1 MEIAEKQKI
10 QIIALQETK
19 LNEKYNL
26 KYKNYNILR
35 KDRNKEGGGLAFL
48 IKNLYYEDIAINIPN
63 TSDLEAQGIKIYLNQ
78 NKTINIFNMYHP
90 PNNKLIDDETTLQT
104 LTDNTIIVGDLNAKH
119 QLWGCSTPNPR
130 GKILSNLFDDNAYM
144 CLNDGNPTHHSYSY
158 NTAQALDISFSSPD
172 IFHKCKWQILKSIG
186 SDHLPILIEISTKTK
201 TSLIKEKFW
210 NFKKADWN
218 LYQQNTNEDFRKA
231 PTRIKDLEQ
240 NWISFKNTIIKAA
253 KVSIPRGNIKK
264 WIPNYTHQAKDI
276 QTLITK
282 RNELQKKAQPQ
293 TENTNMIKNI
303 DGTPATNDKNAANLL
318 GNSYQISS
326 KIKFEI
332 KDKKVEKKARK
343 IIHDC
348 KNVTSTHN
356 IFHEKINMEEL
367 DYALENTDL
376 NKTPG
381 PDGIHGQMISN
392 LGKNGKEK
400 LLDVFNNSWKTGKL
414 PQDWKTATIITIK
427 KLDKSANDPKNYR
440 PISLTSICCKL
451 MEKIILRRLTYHLDT
466 RNLLPEEQYGFRKGH
481 GTIDQL
487 LFFTQ
492 KVKDA
497 QNRKPTNH
505 TIAAF
510 LDLTQAFDKG
520 PILEY
525 GYQIYGTASETN
537 LKSLERIQLS
547 AARIITGLRN
557 TCPNDIVLYEA
568 DIMPLKDR
576 RSYNLPKYINKIKS
590 YGNKHRTSKY
600 ILNWESN
607 LRLKKEGPLH
617 LAKRNGFLK
626 YEVEKNYLAEKIS
639 PCEPLQNVIF
649 NDTLNEPTNKQYQ
662 NPEYLKQLSLEIINN
677 IPKNAITIYTDGSRD
692 ELGHTG
698 SGCLIKT
705 TNGIEKM
712 NRRNPDFCSVFRS
725 ELIAIYEALK
735 SIRNTNYQDIWI
747 LTDSRS
753 AIQHLSHTGELR
765 DKVSRNIIVYL
776 QKLSKTSKIHLQWI
790 PSHVGI
796 EGNEAA
802 DVLAKKGT
810 KELLPQKNKLTFKEI
825 ETIAKTKINKN
836 WRIPPK
842 HSWYSEV
849 NPGGALNIRNRQHQ
863 TTLTRFRTGHLK
875 PLKIENNNKIYPTCP
890 KCSLSPA
897 APEHI
902 LACIRCTKQDLWE
915 RPLLIIKQLE
925 EHELMEFVQYETF
938 RETCAALGLLENDN
952 HWVVTMDEAVLCQAP
967 TRVRQLFAILISTC
981 TISNPQQLWITY
993 RDEMASDILH
1003 RYQLLDSSIRY
1014 NDPIYNETLCN
1025 IEDRVVS
1032 ICGKKLQ
1039 ELGLGAP
1046 RRNVVTNSDIL
1057 RELAYDTAELE
1068 DNVASMLP
1076 KLLPEQRRVFDAVLA
1091 KINLSQPIIIFL
1103 DAPGGTAVS
1112 CWFGMRIAL
1121 EALDRTLQDIRD
1133 DPQPMG
1139 GLVVLLAGDFR
1150 QTLPVVTRGT
1160 PADELNACLKSSYLW
1175 SHIVKMHLT
1184 VNMRVQL
1191 HNDTTAAQFAD
1202 ELLKIGEGQ
1211 LETDSEGNIQFS
1223 NTFCQVVES
1232 SESLYEK
1239 VFPNIGVNY
1248 LSEEWLCART
1258 ILAPKNSTHTH
1269 TVLEINNTILNS
1281 IPGESKIYRSIDTM
1295 VDPDESVSYPPE
1307 FLNSL
1312 ELSGT
1317 PSHKIVLKVGV
1328 PVILIRNLDPPR
1340 LCNGTRL
1347 CITQMG
1353 TNVLQARILTG
1364 SFRGEE
1370 VLIPRIPIIPND
1382 LPFKFRRLQFPVMV
1396 AFAMT
1401 INKSQGQT
1409 LQNQRQIMTF
1419 VLSFGSTFW
1428 LPLPIQMPFHYSLS
1442 QHGQGS
1448 NVECSYSPMVPV
1460 GDGWLRHTSRA
1471 FQIAVSSQ
1479 VKFDEICP
1487 APSLI
1492 LMFVPSCSIML
1503 IPAPPL
1509 LRVRSEDPSVYAVK
1523 GRGLAFLINNL
1534 YYEDIAVNIPNTLD
1548 LETQGIKVFLNQN
1561 KAINIYNITHNI
1573 FHEKKINMKELAY
1586 ALENT
1591 DLNKTPGPDGIHG
1604 RMISNLGKIGKERLL
1619 NIFNNSWKT
1628 GKLPQDCKNATI
1640 IPIKKLD
1647 KSADDPKNYRPIS
1660 LTNICCKLMEKIIFR
1675 RLTYH
1680 PDTRNLLPE
1689 EQYGFRKGH
1698 GTIVQLLFFT
1708 QKKRKRPTK
1717 NPEKI
1722 SGREW
1727 GADAT
1732 TLKLTYTSLIRP
1744 ILEYG
1749 YQIYGTASETNL
1761 KSLERI
1767 QLSAARIITGLRNT
1781 CPNDIVLYEAD
1792 IMPLKDR
1799 RSYNLPK
1806 YINKIKSYG
1815 NKHRTSKYI
1824 LNWESNLRLKKE
1836 GPLHLAKRNGFLKYE
1851 VEKNYLAEK
1860 ISPCEPLQNVIFNDT
1875 LNEPT
1880 NKQYQNPEYLKQLSL
1895 EIINNIPKNAIT
1907 IYTDGSR
1914 DELGHTGSGCL
1925 IKTTNGIEK
1934 MNRRNPDFCS
1944 VFRSELIAIYE
1955 ALKSI
1960 RNTNYQDIWIL
1971 TDSRSAIQHLSH
1983 TGELRDKVSRNII
1996 VYLQKLSKT
2005 SKIHLQWIPSHVG
2018 IEGNEA
2024 ADVLAKKGT
2033 KELLPQKNKLTFKE
2047 IETIAKTKINK
2058 NWRIPPKHSWY
2069 SEVNPGGALNIRNR
2083 QHQTTLTRFRT
2094 GHLKPL
2100 KIENNN
2106 KIYPTCP
2113 KCSLSPA
2120 APEHILACI
2129 RCTKQ
2134 DLWERPLLIIK
2145 QLEEHELMEFV
2156 QYETFRETCA
2166 ALGLLEN
2173 DNHWVVTMD
2182 EAVLCQAPTR
2192 VRQLFA
2198 ILISTCTI
2206 SNPQQLWIT
2215 YRDEMASDILHRYQ
2229 LLDSS
2234 IRYNDL
2240 IYNETLCN
2248 IEDRVVSICGKK
2260 LQELGLGAP
2269 RRNVVTNSD
2278 ILRELA
2284 YDTAEL
2290 EDNVASMLPK
2300 LLPEQRRVFDAV
2312 LAKINLSQPI
2322 IIFLDAPGGTA
2333 VSCWFGMRI
2342 ALEAL
2347 DRTLQDIRDD
2357 PQPMGGLVVL
2367 LAGDF
2372 RQTLP
2377 VVTRGTPADELNA
2390 CLKSS
2395 YLWSHIVK
2403 MHLTVNM
2410 RVQLHNDTTAA
2421 QFADEL
2427 LKIGEG
2433 QLETD
2438 SEGNIQFSNTFCQ
2451 VVESS
2456 ESLYEKVFP
2465 NIGVNYL
2472 SEEWLCARTI
2482 LAPKNS
2488 THTHTVLE
2496 INNTILNSI
2505 PGESK
2510 IYRSIDTMVDP
2521 DESVSYPPE
2530 FLNSL
2535 ELSGTPSHKI
2545 VLKVGVPVILIRNL
2559 DPPRLCNGTRLCITQ
2574 MGTNVLQARILTGS
2588 FRGEEVLIPRIPII
2602 PNDLPFK
2609 FRRLQ
2614 FPVMVAFAMTIN
2626 KSQGQTLQVVG
2637 NSYQISSKIKVEK
2650 RPERLFMTVKM
2661 SPALIIFSMKKKIN
2675 MKELAYAL
2683 ENTDLNKTPG
2693 PDGIHGRM
2701 ISNLGKIGKERL
2713 LNIFNNS
2720 WKTGKLPQDCK
2731 NATIIPIKKLD
2742 KSADDPKNYRPISLT
2757 NICCKLMEK
2766 IIFRRLTYHPDTR
2779 NLLPEE
2785 QYGFR
2790 KGHGTIVQL
2799 LFFTQKGP
2807 TSFAYLKIVNCSQYE
2822 TFRET
2827 CAALGLLENDNHWV
2841 VTMDEAV
2848 LCQAPTRVR
2857 QLFAILIS
2865 TCTISNP
2872 QQLWITYR
2880 DEMASDI
2887 LHRYQLLDSSIRYND
2902 LIYNETLCNIED
2914 RVVSI
2919 CGKKLQELGLGAPRR
2934 NVVTNSDILREL
2946 AYDTAE
2952 LEDNVASMLPKLLP
2966 EQRRV
2971 FDAVLAKINL
2981 SQPII
2986 IFLDALGGT
2995 AVSCWFG
3002 MRIALEALDRTLQ
3015 DIRDDPQPMGGLV
3028 VLLAG
3033 DFRQTLPVVT
3043 RGTPADELNACL
3055 KSSYLWSHIVK
3066 MHLTVNMRVQLHND
3080 TTAAQFADELL
3091 KIGEGQLETDSEG
3104 NIQFSNTFCQVVES
3118 SESLYEKVFP
3128 NIGVNYLSE
3137 EWLCARTILAPKNST
3152 HTHTVLEINNTILNS
3167 IPGESK
3173 IYRSIDTMVDPDES
3187 VSYPPEFLN
3196 SLELSGT
3203 PSHKIVLKVGVPVI
3217 LIRNLDPPRLCN
3229 GTRLC
3234 ITQMGTNVL
3243 QARILTGS
3251 FRGEEVLIP
3260 RIPIIPNDLPF
3271 KFRRLQ
3277 FPVMVAFAMT
3287 INKSQGQT
3295 LQNQRQIMTFVLSF
3309 GSTFWLPLPIQMPFH
3324 YSLSQHGQ
3332 GSNVECSYSPMVPVG
3347 DGWLRHT
3354 SRAFQIAVSSQVKFD
3369 EICPA
3374 PSLILMFVPSCSI
3387 MLIPA
3392 PPLLR
3397 VRSEDPSVYAV
3408 KGRGLAFLI
3417 NNLYYEDIAVN
3428 IPNTLDLE
3436 TQGIKV
3442 FLNQNK
3448 AINIY
3453 NITHNIFHEKKIN
3466 MKELAYAL
3474 ENTDL
3479 NKTPGPDGIH
3489 GRMISNL
3496 GKIGKERLLN
3506 IFNNSWKTGKLP
3518 QDCKNATIIPIKKLD
3533 KSADDPKNY
3542 RPISLTNICCKL
3554 MEKIIFRRLTYH
3566 PDTRNLLPEEQYGF
3580 RKGHGTIVQL
3590 LFFTQKKRKR
3600 PTKNPEKISGREWG
3614 ADATTLKLTYT
3625 SLIRPI
3631 LEYGYQIYG
3640 TASETNL
3647 KSLERIQLSA
3657 ARIITGL
3664 LNTCPNDIVLYEAD
3678 IMPLKDRRSY
3688 NLPKYINKIKSYGN
3702 KHRTSKYILNWESN
3716 LRLKKEGPLHLAKRN
3731 GFLKYEVEKNYL
3743 AEKISPCEPLQN
3755 VIFNDTLNEPTNKQ
3769 YQNPEYLKQ
3778 LSLEIINN
3786 IPKNAITI
3794 YTDGSRDELGH
3805 TGSGC
3810 LIKTTNGIEKMNRR
3824 NPDFCSVFRSELIA
3838 IYEALK
3844 SIRNTNYQ
3852 DIWILTD
3859 SRSAIQHLS
3868 HTGELRDKVSRNIIV
3883 YLQKLSK
3890 TSKIHLQWI
3899 PSHVGIEGNE
3909 AADVLAKKG
3918 TKELLPQ
3925 KNKLTFKEIET
3936 IAETKINK
3944 NWRIPPK
3951 HSWYSEVN
3959 PGGALNIRNRQH
3971 QTTLTRFRTGH
3982 LKPLKIEN
3990 NNKIYPTCPKCSL
4003 SPAAPEH
4010 ILACIRCTK
4019 QDLWE
4024 RPLLIIK
4031 QLEEHELME
4040 FVRFEGFQ
4048 QAGLQLIRGLQGTQG
4063 GEPGITKGTIRTVS
4077 RRTSERDGMPK
4088 DGFSRP
4094 CLTHFKAV
4102 VLPSYLMVVYPT
4114 IMLTAT
4120 LVNSAVLVVPR

>member
-1 MEIAEKQKI
+1 MV
-10 QIIALQETK
+10 TK
-19 LNEKYNL
+19 TCPNKKYNL

-63 TSDLEAQGIKIYLNQ
+63 TSDLKAQGIKVYLNQ

-90 PNNKLIDDETTLQT
+90 PNNKLIDDGTMAQF

-130 GKILSNLFDDNAYM
+130 GKILSNLFDDNAFM

-201 TSLIKEKFW
+201 TSSIKEKFW
-210 NFKKADWN
+210 NFKKANWN

-282 RNELQKKAQPQ
+282 RNELQKKCTQNQTNCRTELNIVNAKIKRLYVNMKREKWKQTCDNLNPRNPNTKLWHLAKQIDRAQPQ
-293 TENTNMIKNI
+293 TENTNMIKNT

-318 GNSYQISS
+318 GNSYQINS

-356 IFHEKINMEEL
+356 IFHEKINMKEL

-400 LLDVFNNSWKTGKL
+400 LLDIFNNSWKTGKL
-414 PQDWKTATIITIK
+414 PQDWKTATIIPIK
-427 KLDKSANDPKNYR
+427 KLDKSADDPKNYR

-466 RNLLPEEQYGFRKGH
+466 RNLLPKEQYGFRKGH

-520 PILEY
+520 YIRVKYNGTLSKTFKLYQGLPQGSVLSPTLFTLFIAGIEEKISHKTNIGLFADDIILWSSNTNWKKAERDLNKTLFHLEKFANKHKLEFNPQKSETCLFTTDMKLYKIRPKIILKEQQLQYNKHPKYLGYTLDPEINSSKHIEEVIRKGRDRLKILNYISGREWGADATTLKLTYTSLIRPILEY

-547 AARIITGLRN
+547 ASRIITGLRN
-557 TCPNDIVLYEA
+557 TCPNIVLYEA

-617 LAKRNGFLK
+617 LAKRNEFLK
-626 YEVEKNYLAEKIS
+626 YKVEKNYLAEKIS
-639 PCEPLQNVIF
+639 PCKPLQNVTF
-649 NDTLNEPTNKQYQ
+649 NATLNEPTNKRYQ

-765 DKVSRNIIVYL
+765 DKVSRNIIGYL

-810 KELLPQKNKLTFKEI
+810 KEPLPQKNKLTFKEI
-825 ETIAKTKINKN
+825 EAIAKTKINKN

-842 HSWYSEV
+842 HSWYSGV
-849 NPGGALNIRNRQHQ
+849 NPGEALKIRNRQHQ

-890 KCSLSPA
+890 KCSLVPA

-925 EHELMEFVQYETF
+925 EHELMEFGM
-938 RETCAALGLLENDN
+938 L
-952 HWVVTMDEAVLCQAP
+952 
-967 TRVRQLFAILISTC
+967 
-981 TISNPQQLWITY
+981 
-993 RDEMASDILH
+993 
-1003 RYQLLDSSIRY
+1003 
-1014 NDPIYNETLCN
+1014 
-1025 IEDRVVS
+1025 VS
-1032 ICGKKLQ
+1032 G
-1039 ELGLGAP
+1039 
-1046 RRNVVTNSDIL
+1046 S
-1057 RELAYDTAELE
+1057 
-1068 DNVASMLP
+1068 
-1076 KLLPEQRRVFDAVLA
+1076 
-1091 KINLSQPIIIFL
+1091 
-1103 DAPGGTAVS
+1103 
-1112 CWFGMRIAL
+1112 
-1121 EALDRTLQDIRD
+1121 
-1133 DPQPMG
+1133 
-1139 GLVVLLAGDFR
+1139 AG
-1150 QTLPVVTRGT
+1150 
-1160 PADELNACLKSSYLW
+1160 
-1175 SHIVKMHLT
+1175 
-1184 VNMRVQL
+1184 
-1191 HNDTTAAQFAD
+1191 
-1202 ELLKIGEGQ
+1202 
-1211 LETDSEGNIQFS
+1211 
-1223 NTFCQVVES
+1223 
-1232 SESLYEK
+1232 
-1239 VFPNIGVNY
+1239 
-1248 LSEEWLCART
+1248 
-1258 ILAPKNSTHTH
+1258 
-1269 TVLEINNTILNS
+1269 
-1281 IPGESKIYRSIDTM
+1281 
-1295 VDPDESVSYPPE
+1295 
-1307 FLNSL
+1307 
-1312 ELSGT
+1312 
-1317 PSHKIVLKVGV
+1317 
-1328 PVILIRNLDPPR
+1328 
-1340 LCNGTRL
+1340 
-1347 CITQMG
+1347 
-1353 TNVLQARILTG
+1353 
-1364 SFRGEE
+1364 
-1370 VLIPRIPIIPND
+1370 
-1382 LPFKFRRLQFPVMV
+1382 
-1396 AFAMT
+1396 
-1401 INKSQGQT
+1401 
-1409 LQNQRQIMTF
+1409 
-1419 VLSFGSTFW
+1419 
-1428 LPLPIQMPFHYSLS
+1428 
-1442 QHGQGS
+1442 
-1448 NVECSYSPMVPV
+1448 
-1460 GDGWLRHTSRA
+1460 
-1471 FQIAVSSQ
+1471 
-1479 VKFDEICP
+1479 
-1487 APSLI
+1487 SLI
-1492 LMFVPSCSIML
+1492 LMYIGWEALFRSIESAAKASASMLGTASNYRQSQTFTKVCLDHGAMINESCTPIPHSMRSDVDLHAASPVAQNKQGRVQDLGRGFCPISIIQSPQTSHFATSKQLSILQCNINGLCSTATKIKLEEIMEIAEKQKIQIIAL
-1503 IPAPPL
+1503 QETKLNEKYNLKYKNYNI
-1509 LRVRSEDPSVYAVK
+1509 LRKDRNKE
-1523 GRGLAFLINNL
+1523 GGGLAFLIKNL
-1534 YYEDIAVNIPNTLD
+1534 YYEDIAINIPNTSD
-1548 LETQGIKVFLNQN
+1548 LEAQGIKVYLNQN
-1561 KAINIYNITHNI
+1561 KTINIFNMYHPPNNKLIDDGTMAQFLTDNTIIVALDISFSSPDIFHKCKSQILKSIGSDHLPILIEISTKTKTSSIKEKFWNFKKANWNLYQQNTNEGFRKAPTRIKDLEQNWISFKNTIIKAAKVSIPRGNIKKWIPNYTHQAKDIQTLITKRNELQKKYTQNQTNCRTELNIVNAKIKRLYVNMKREKWKQTCENLNPRNPNTKLWHLAKQIDRAQPQTENTNMIKNIDGTPATNDKNAANLLGNSYQISSKIKFEIKDKKVEKKARKIIHDCKNVTSTYNI
-1573 FHEKKINMKELAY
+1573 FHEKINMKELDY

-1604 RMISNLGKIGKERLL
+1604 QMISNLGKNGKEKLL
-1619 NIFNNSWKT
+1619 DIFNNSWKT
-1628 GKLPQDCKNATI
+1628 GKLPQDWKTATI

-1660 LTNICCKLMEKIIFR
+1660 LTSICCKLMEKIILR

-1680 PDTRNLLPE
+1680 LDTRNLLPE

-1698 GTIVQLLFFT
+1698 GTIDQLLFFT
-1708 QKKRKRPTK
+1708 QKVKDAQNRKPTNHTIAAFLDLTQAFDKVWKNKLITKLYKHFKIDGKAITWINDFLKNRYIRVKYNGTLSKTFKLYQGLPQGSVLSPTLFTLFIAGIEEKISHKTNIGLFADDIILWSSNTNWKKAERDLNKTLFHLEKFANKHKLEFNPQKSETCLFTTDKKLYKIRPKIILKEQQLQYNKHPKYLGYTLD
-1717 NPEKI
+1717 PEINSSKHIEEVIRKGRDRLKILKYI

-1836 GPLHLAKRNGFLKYE
+1836 GPLHLAKRNEFLKYK

-1860 ISPCEPLQNVIFNDT
+1860 ISPCKPLQNVIFNAT

-1996 VYLQKLSKT
+1996 GYLQKL

-2033 KELLPQKNKLTFKE
+2033 KEPLPQKNKLTFKE

-2069 SEVNPGGALNIRNR
+2069 SGVNPGGALNIRNR

-2113 KCSLSPA
+2113 KCSLLRASWLYGGARCKTVLAWRQVHAVCSPQRGQCLLHPA
-2120 APEHILACI
+2120 QLVAHLLLGEVPRGPAVGVQRGALA
-2129 RCTKQ
+2129 
-2134 DLWERPLLIIK
+2134 
-2145 QLEEHELMEFV
+2145 
-2156 QYETFRETCA
+2156 
-2166 ALGLLEN
+2166 G
-2173 DNHWVVTMD
+2173 
-2182 EAVLCQAPTR
+2182 EARGFSVG
-2192 VRQLFA
+2192 
-2198 ILISTCTI
+2198 
-2206 SNPQQLWIT
+2206 W
-2215 YRDEMASDILHRYQ
+2215 
-2229 LLDSS
+2229 
-2234 IRYNDL
+2234 
-2240 IYNETLCN
+2240 
-2248 IEDRVVSICGKK
+2248 
-2260 LQELGLGAP
+2260 
-2269 RRNVVTNSD
+2269 
-2278 ILRELA
+2278 
-2284 YDTAEL
+2284 L
-2290 EDNVASMLPK
+2290 EDYCSK
-2300 LLPEQRRVFDAV
+2300 
-2312 LAKINLSQPI
+2312 
-2322 IIFLDAPGGTA
+2322 
-2333 VSCWFGMRI
+2333 
-2342 ALEAL
+2342 
-2347 DRTLQDIRDD
+2347 
-2357 PQPMGGLVVL
+2357 
-2367 LAGDF
+2367 
-2372 RQTLP
+2372 
-2377 VVTRGTPADELNA
+2377 
-2390 CLKSS
+2390 KSS
-2395 YLWSHIVK
+2395 
-2403 MHLTVNM
+2403 
-2410 RVQLHNDTTAA
+2410 
-2421 QFADEL
+2421 
-2427 LKIGEG
+2427 G
-2433 QLETD
+2433 
-2438 SEGNIQFSNTFCQ
+2438 
-2451 VVESS
+2451 
-2456 ESLYEKVFP
+2456 
-2465 NIGVNYL
+2465 
-2472 SEEWLCARTI
+2472 
-2482 LAPKNS
+2482 
-2488 THTHTVLE
+2488 
-2496 INNTILNSI
+2496 
-2505 PGESK
+2505 
-2510 IYRSIDTMVDP
+2510 
-2521 DESVSYPPE
+2521 
-2530 FLNSL
+2530 
-2535 ELSGTPSHKI
+2535 
-2545 VLKVGVPVILIRNL
+2545 
-2559 DPPRLCNGTRLCITQ
+2559 
-2574 MGTNVLQARILTGS
+2574 
-2588 FRGEEVLIPRIPII
+2588 
-2602 PNDLPFK
+2602 
-2609 FRRLQ
+2609 
-2614 FPVMVAFAMTIN
+2614 
-2626 KSQGQTLQVVG
+2626 
-2637 NSYQISSKIKVEK
+2637 
-2650 RPERLFMTVKM
+2650 
-2661 SPALIIFSMKKKIN
+2661 
-2675 MKELAYAL
+2675 
-2683 ENTDLNKTPG
+2683 
-2693 PDGIHGRM
+2693 
-2701 ISNLGKIGKERL
+2701 
-2713 LNIFNNS
+2713 
-2720 WKTGKLPQDCK
+2720 
-2731 NATIIPIKKLD
+2731 
-2742 KSADDPKNYRPISLT
+2742 
-2757 NICCKLMEK
+2757 
-2766 IIFRRLTYHPDTR
+2766 
-2779 NLLPEE
+2779 
-2785 QYGFR
+2785 
-2790 KGHGTIVQL
+2790 
-2799 LFFTQKGP
+2799 
-2807 TSFAYLKIVNCSQYE
+2807 
-2822 TFRET
+2822 
-2827 CAALGLLENDNHWV
+2827 
-2841 VTMDEAV
+2841 
-2848 LCQAPTRVR
+2848 
-2857 QLFAILIS
+2857 
-2865 TCTISNP
+2865 
-2872 QQLWITYR
+2872 
-2880 DEMASDI
+2880 
-2887 LHRYQLLDSSIRYND
+2887 
-2902 LIYNETLCNIED
+2902 
-2914 RVVSI
+2914 
-2919 CGKKLQELGLGAPRR
+2919 
-2934 NVVTNSDILREL
+2934 
-2946 AYDTAE
+2946 
-2952 LEDNVASMLPKLLP
+2952 
-2966 EQRRV
+2966 
-2971 FDAVLAKINL
+2971 
-2981 SQPII
+2981 
-2986 IFLDALGGT
+2986 
-2995 AVSCWFG
+2995 
-3002 MRIALEALDRTLQ
+3002 
-3015 DIRDDPQPMGGLV
+3015 
-3028 VLLAG
+3028 
-3033 DFRQTLPVVT
+3033 
-3043 RGTPADELNACL
+3043 
-3055 KSSYLWSHIVK
+3055 
-3066 MHLTVNMRVQLHND
+3066 
-3080 TTAAQFADELL
+3080 
-3091 KIGEGQLETDSEG
+3091 
-3104 NIQFSNTFCQVVES
+3104 
-3118 SESLYEKVFP
+3118 
-3128 NIGVNYLSE
+3128 
-3137 EWLCARTILAPKNST
+3137 
-3152 HTHTVLEINNTILNS
+3152 
-3167 IPGESK
+3167 
-3173 IYRSIDTMVDPDES
+3173 
-3187 VSYPPEFLN
+3187 
-3196 SLELSGT
+3196 
-3203 PSHKIVLKVGVPVI
+3203 
-3217 LIRNLDPPRLCN
+3217 
-3229 GTRLC
+3229 
-3234 ITQMGTNVL
+3234 
-3243 QARILTGS
+3243 
-3251 FRGEEVLIP
+3251 
-3260 RIPIIPNDLPF
+3260 
-3271 KFRRLQ
+3271 
-3277 FPVMVAFAMT
+3277 
-3287 INKSQGQT
+3287 
-3295 LQNQRQIMTFVLSF
+3295 
-3309 GSTFWLPLPIQMPFH
+3309 
-3324 YSLSQHGQ
+3324 
-3332 GSNVECSYSPMVPVG
+3332 
-3347 DGWLRHT
+3347 
-3354 SRAFQIAVSSQVKFD
+3354 
-3369 EICPA
+3369 
-3374 PSLILMFVPSCSI
+3374 
-3387 MLIPA
+3387 
-3392 PPLLR
+3392 
-3397 VRSEDPSVYAV
+3397 
-3408 KGRGLAFLI
+3408 
-3417 NNLYYEDIAVN
+3417 
-3428 IPNTLDLE
+3428 
-3436 TQGIKV
+3436 
-3442 FLNQNK
+3442 
-3448 AINIY
+3448 
-3453 NITHNIFHEKKIN
+3453 
-3466 MKELAYAL
+3466 
-3474 ENTDL
+3474 
-3479 NKTPGPDGIH
+3479 
-3489 GRMISNL
+3489 
-3496 GKIGKERLLN
+3496 
-3506 IFNNSWKTGKLP
+3506 
-3518 QDCKNATIIPIKKLD
+3518 
-3533 KSADDPKNY
+3533 
-3542 RPISLTNICCKL
+3542 
-3554 MEKIIFRRLTYH
+3554 
-3566 PDTRNLLPEEQYGF
+3566 
-3580 RKGHGTIVQL
+3580 
-3590 LFFTQKKRKR
+3590 
-3600 PTKNPEKISGREWG
+3600 GREWG

-3664 LNTCPNDIVLYEAD
+3664 RNTCPNDIVLYEAD

-3731 GFLKYEVEKNYL
+3731 EFLKYKVEKNYL
-3743 AEKISPCEPLQN
+3743 AEKNSPCKPLQN
-3755 VIFNDTLNEPTNKQ
+3755 VIFNATLNEPTNKQ

-3852 DIWILTD
+3852 NIWILTD

-3868 HTGELRDKVSRNIIV
+3868 HTGELRDKVSRNIIG

-3918 TKELLPQ
+3918 TKEPLPQ

-3936 IAETKINK
+3936 IAKTKINK

-3951 HSWYSEVN
+3951 HSWYSGVN
-3959 PGGALNIRNRQH
+3959 PGEALKIRNRQH

-4003 SPAAPEH
+4003 
-4010 ILACIRCTK
+4010 
-4019 QDLWE
+4019 
-4024 RPLLIIK
+4024 
-4031 QLEEHELME
+4031 
-4040 FVRFEGFQ
+4040 
-4048 QAGLQLIRGLQGTQG
+4048 
-4063 GEPGITKGTIRTVS
+4063 
-4077 RRTSERDGMPK
+4077 
-4088 DGFSRP
+4088 
-4094 CLTHFKAV
+4094 
-4102 VLPSYLMVVYPT
+4102 
-4114 IMLTAT
+4114 
-4120 LVNSAVLVVPR
+4120 